1 MAEKDRDARAEE
13 ADKRDQHDEEAAAS
27 EQDEARQAPAE
38 SAESSED
45 ARVQELEEKLREA
58 EARAEDNWNQFLRA
72 RAEMENAR
80 RRAQKDVDQARRQG
94 LEKLAGELLPVKDS
108 LEMGLAAAQESN
120 ADVAKLTEGTEL
132 TLKMLSQAMDKF
144 EITEVDPMGQKFDPE
159 RHEAMATQPS
169 AEHEPNTVIH
179 VVQKGYMLDDR
190 LLRPA
195 MVIVSKEADQ
205 QQGGHIDEQA

>member
-1 MAEKDRDARAEE
+1 M
-13 ADKRDQHDEEAAAS
+13 ADKDQDTRTDADESREEQQPVEGTLDDNATDETSGS
-27 EQDEARQAPAE
+27 EE
-38 SAESSED
+38 SG
-45 ARVQELEEKLREA
+45 RVQELEEQLREA
-58 EARAEDNWNQFLRA
+58 EAKAEENWNQFLRA

-80 RRAQKDVDQARRQG
+80 RRLQKDVEQAKRQG

-108 LEMGLAAAQESN
+108 LEMGLAAAQEAN
-120 ADVAKLTEGTEL
+120 ADVAKLSEGTEL
-132 TLKMLSQAMDKF
+132 TLKMLTQALEKF
-144 EITEVDPMGQKFDPE
+144 EVDEIEPMGKKFDPE

-179 VVQKGYMLDDR
+179 VVQKGYMLNDR

>member
-1 MAEKDRDARAEE
+1 M
-13 ADKRDQHDEEAAAS
+13 ADKDQDTRT
-27 EQDEARQAPAE
+27 DEAE
-38 SAESSED
+38 SNEQQPVEGTLDDNSADEPSGGEESD
-45 ARVQELEEKLREA
+45 RVQELEEKLREA
-58 EARAEDNWNQFLRA
+58 EEKAEENWNQFLRA

-80 RRAQKDVDQARRQG
+80 RRLQKDVEQAKRQG

-108 LEMGLAAAQESN
+108 LEMGLAAAQEAN
-120 ADVAKLTEGTEL
+120 ADVAKLSEGTEL
-132 TLKMLSQAMDKF
+132 TLKMLAQALEKF
-144 EITEVDPMGQKFDPE
+144 EVEEIEPMGKKFDPE

-179 VVQKGYMLDDR
+179 VVQKGYMLNDR

-195 MVIVSKEADQ
+195 MVIVSKEAEQ

>member
-1 MAEKDRDARAEE
+1 MAEKDHEE
-13 ADKRDQHDEEAAAS
+13 QPEQPENPQPETEAAAGQNDPS
-27 EQDEARQAPAE
+27 G
-38 SAESSED
+38 ESSGEQQTPEQ
-45 ARVQELEEKLREA
+45 ARIQELEEQLRQA

-80 RRAQKDVDQARRQG
+80 RRAEKDVEQAKRQG
-94 LEKLAGELLPVKDS
+94 LEKLASELLPVKDS
-108 LEMGLAAAQESN
+108 MEMGLAAAQESN
-120 ADVAKLTEGTEL
+120 ADVAKLTEGSEL
-132 TLKMLSQAMDKF
+132 TLKMLTQAMDKF

-179 VVQKGYMLDDR
+179 VVQKGYLLGER

>member
-1 MAEKDRDARAEE
+1 M
-13 ADKRDQHDEEAAAS
+13 ADKDQDTRTDADESREDQQPVEGTLYDNAT
-27 EQDEARQAPAE
+27 DEASGSEE
-38 SAESSED
+38 SG
-45 ARVQELEEKLREA
+45 RVQELEEQLREA
-58 EARAEDNWNQFLRA
+58 EAKAEENWNQFLRA

-80 RRAQKDVDQARRQG
+80 RRLQKDVEQAKRQG

-108 LEMGLAAAQESN
+108 LEMGLAAAQEAN
-120 ADVAKLTEGTEL
+120 ADVAKLSEGTEL
-132 TLKMLSQAMDKF
+132 TLKMLTQALEKF
-144 EITEVDPMGQKFDPE
+144 EVDEIEPMGKKFDPE

-179 VVQKGYMLDDR
+179 VVQKGYMLNDR